1 MDTRKT
7 TLMKIVTVRENDLAN
22 LLRKICREV
31 QNQVWK
37 DMALPSDMPS
47 RLVAINTI
55 NNVFDRID
63 AELEQRVKTANGAV
77 PIIAEGVVDE

>member
-1 MDTRKT
+1 
-7 TLMKIVTVRENDLAN
+7 
-22 LLRKICREV
+22 
-31 QNQVWK
+31 
-37 DMALPSDMPS
+37 MALPSDMPS

-77 PIIAEGVVDE
+77 PIIAEGEIDE